1 MWGLSYCKSLVFVKI
16 FFTKLGGP
24 IVNHALT
31 RKEAGKASRKQGE
44 LKKKMK
50 KRQFEMCPFGYCA
63 RAMGAAHNDPQM
75 K

>member
-44 LKKKMK
+44 LKKKKNEK
-50 KRQFEMCPFGYCA
+50 KA
-63 RAMGAAHNDPQM
+63 I
-75 K
+75 